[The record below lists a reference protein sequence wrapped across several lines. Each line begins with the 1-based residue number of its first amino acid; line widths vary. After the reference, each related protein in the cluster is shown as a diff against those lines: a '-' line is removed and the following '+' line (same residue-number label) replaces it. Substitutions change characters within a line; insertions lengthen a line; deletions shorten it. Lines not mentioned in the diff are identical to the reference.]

1 MPSQSGPWAHPIP
14 TLEAVRDAT
23 RRARAASRFDERMAA
38 SPALFAV
45 LCDTQ
50 DTPACRLWMRLLG
63 DAPGSS
69 LRWQRRLAWD
79 GWSVHAVCAAL
90 AQPVDMPELAQQ
102 LTLLQPALDW
112 THADGRPDWARWAEQ
127 VFADAL
133 PAASQAERNSLRPL
147 QKALSRH
154 FALVGSALAS
164 HGGSI
169 KAAFD
174 TWPVLA
180 RQLAEAW
187 AQASAQLSTLWQR
200 LHADAEARARTFGV
214 DFSGWPL
221 RISAADCDRHRDG
234 QQVLRLQFA
243 GGALY
248 VKPRCLRIDIAF
260 AEVCRALSKAGLP
273 APPALSALALD
284 GYGYQA
290 EACALTDPSS
300 LPRSVF
306 EDFGALLALAWLGNA
321 RDLHRD
327 NLLLTPQGL
336 QLFDL
341 ETLLQPER
349 AAADS
354 YENGVLASGLLD
366 FRCASSGQDAA
377 GIGVLERALGRNLI
391 AEEQAQIEHGFCRLL
406 HSLRSPET
414 QALLPPLLE
423 PALMLRVVYRPS
435 AVYASVLAALREPRA
450 LGDGALG
457 ILATDSLHAP
467 LLDYPQPPP
476 EWALAAEERAQ
487 LERGDI
493 PLFELPVHARGFSAD
508 GPELFVLSAN
518 EVLAQRLYALDADL
532 IETQAQQLRTA
543 LQLRAQPGCSGLAGR
558 LAAWRGQPAAPSLLR
573 GLAGELLA
581 AVQADT
587 HTLALS
593 DPDRDPAL
601 ALDGAGVSSAASLLQ
616 SLRQQPLPT
625 ALDLDGGV
633 AGLLFALAVHALRV
647 PQVAEMALA
656 ERCATALLQPA
667 LPAGYSG
674 QPQPGL
680 AHGLAGMA
688 LALGLAARAFDQPLW
703 RARAE
708 QLCVAE
714 DALFD
719 WPAANW
725 PATPGQPAALNAWC
739 NGASGVLLA
748 RAMLGLG
755 LNSPAAQAARAAL
768 PALPEASVDHL
779 CCGELG
785 RLLAWQ
791 AIARVTADDALA
803 AAADARFDTL
813 QQRWAQR
820 RERLDQPRG
829 LSLLRGVRGLAWGWS
844 AYRDVTL
851 PNPALLGLRWSEL
864 HD

>member
-1 MPSQSGPWAHPIP
+1 MTMKPAPWAHPIP
-14 TLEAVRDAT
+14 QLEAARDAN

-38 SPALFAV
+38 GPALFAV
-45 LCDTQ
+45 LRETQ
-50 DTPACRLWMRLLG
+50 DTPVCRLWMRLLG

-69 LRWQRRLAWD
+69 ARWQRRLAWD
-79 GWSVHAVCAAL
+79 GWSVQAACAAL
-90 AQPVDMPELAQQ
+90 AQPVELPALALQ
-102 LTLLQPALDW
+102 LTQLQPALDW
-112 THADGRPDWARWAEQ
+112 THADGRPDWARWAKQ

-133 PAASQAERNSLRPL
+133 PAASAAERASLRPL
-147 QKALSRH
+147 QDALSQH

-169 KAAFD
+169 FAAFE

-180 RQLAEAW
+180 RQLAEAR

-200 LHADAEARARTFGV
+200 LHADGDARAQTFGAE
-214 DFSGWPL
+214 FGGWPL

-234 QQVLRLQFA
+234 QQVLRLEFA

-248 VKPRCLRIDIAF
+248 FKPRCLRIDVAF
-260 AEVCRALSKAGLP
+260 AEVCRALAAAALP
-273 APPALSALALD
+273 APPALPALALD

-290 EACALTDPSS
+290 EACALSDPSV
-300 LPRSVF
+300 LPDSVF

-327 NLLLTPQGL
+327 NLLLTAQGL

-349 AAADS
+349 PAADV
-354 YENGVLASGLLD
+354 YENGVLANGLLD
-366 FRCASSGQDAA
+366 FRCASSGQDSA
-377 GIGVLERALGRNLI
+377 GIGVLEQALGRHLT
-391 AEEQAQIEHGFCRLL
+391 EDEQSRIDSGFRRLL
-406 HSLRSPET
+406 QALRTTDT
-414 QALLPPLLE
+414 QALLTPLLE
-423 PALMLRVVYRPS
+423 PTLMLRVVYRPS
-435 AVYASVLAALREPRA
+435 AVYAAVLAALREPRA

-476 EWALAAEERAQ
+476 EWTLAADERAQ

-493 PLFELPVHARGFSAD
+493 PLFELPAQARGFSVD
-508 GPELFVLSAN
+508 GPELFVRSAN
-518 EVLAQRLYALDADL
+518 EVLTQRLGALHSHVIDA
-532 IETQAQQLRTA
+532 QVQQLRTA
-543 LQLRAQPGCSGLAGR
+543 LQLRAQLHCSGLAGR

-573 GLAGELLA
+573 GVAGELLA
-581 AVQADT
+581 AVQADART
-587 HTLALS
+587 STLS
-593 DPDRDPAL
+593 DPAPD
-601 ALDGAGVSSAASLLQ
+601 LDDTGVSSTTSLLQ
-616 SLRQQPLPT
+616 SLREQPLPA

-633 AGLLFALAVHALRV
+633 AGLLFALAVHALRA
-647 PQVAEMALA
+647 PQAAELELA
-656 ERCATALLQPA
+656 ERCAMALLQPA
-667 LPAGYSG
+667 LPVGYSG

-688 LALGLAARAFDQPLW
+688 LALGLAARAFDQPHW
-703 RARAE
+703 RRRAE
-708 QLCVAE
+708 QLCAAE
-714 DALFD
+714 DAMFD
-719 WPAANW
+719 PHTANW

-748 RAMLGLG
+748 RAMLGMG

-791 AIARVTADDALA
+791 AIARATADNPLA
-803 AAADARFDTL
+803 TAADARFDTL

>member
-1 MPSQSGPWAHPIP
+1 M
-14 TLEAVRDAT
+14 RDAT

-38 SPALFAV
+38 GPALFAA
-45 LCDTQ
+45 LCETQ
-50 DTPACRLWMRLLG
+50 DTPACRLWKRLLG

-79 GWSVHAVCAAL
+79 GWSVQAACAAL

-102 LTLLQPALDW
+102 LVQLQPALDW
-112 THADGRPDWARWAEQ
+112 TRADGRPDWARWAEQ
-127 VFADAL
+127 VFTDAL
-133 PAASQAERNSLRPL
+133 PAASATERNSLRPL
-147 QKALSRH
+147 QEVLAQH
-154 FALVGSALAS
+154 FARVGSALAS

-169 KAAFD
+169 EAAFE

-180 RQLAEAW
+180 RQLAEART
-187 AQASAQLSTLWQR
+187 QASAQLRTLWHR
-200 LHADAEARARTFGV
+200 LHADADARAQTFGLE
-214 DFSGWPL
+214 FGAWPL

-234 QQVLRLQFA
+234 QQVLRLEFA
-243 GGALY
+243 AGALY
-248 VKPRCLRIDIAF
+248 FKPRCLRIDVAF
-260 AEVCRALSKAGLP
+260 AEVCRALAAAGLP
-273 APPALSALALD
+273 APPALPALALD

-290 EACALTDPSS
+290 EARALSDPSV
-300 LPRSVF
+300 LPGSVF

-327 NLLLTPQGL
+327 NLQLTARGL

-341 ETLLQPER
+341 EALLQPER
-349 AAADS
+349 AAADA
-354 YENGVLASGLLD
+354 YENGVLANGLLD

-377 GIGVLERALGRNLI
+377 GIGALEQALGRHLT
-391 AEEQAQIEHGFCRLL
+391 EDEQARIDSGFRRLL
-406 HSLRSPET
+406 HALCSTGT
-414 QALLPPLLE
+414 QALLSRLFE
-423 PALMLRVVYRPS
+423 PTLMLRVVYRPS

-493 PLFELPVHARGFSAD
+493 PLFELSAQARGLRVD
-508 GPELFVLSAN
+508 GPELFVRSAN
-518 EVLAQRLYALDADL
+518 EVLTQRLGTLDSRAIDA
-532 IETQAQQLRTA
+532 QAQQLRTA
-543 LQLRAQPGCSGLAGR
+543 LQLRAQPHCSGLAGR
-558 LAAWRGQPAAPSLLR
+558 LAAWSGQPTAPSLLR
-573 GLAGELLA
+573 GVAGELLA
-581 AVQADT
+581 AVQADA
-587 HTLALS
+587 HAFALS
-593 DPDRDPAL
+593 DPGRDAEL
-601 ALDGAGVSSAASLLQ
+601 DLDGAGVSSTASLLH
-616 SLRQQPLPT
+616 SIREQPLPA

-633 AGLLFALAVHALRV
+633 AGLLFALAVQALRA
-647 PQVAEMALA
+647 PQAAELELA
-656 ERCATALLQPA
+656 ERCAMTLLQPA
-667 LPAGYSG
+667 LPVGYSG

-688 LALGLAARAFDQPLW
+688 LALGLAARAFDQPHW
-703 RARAE
+703 RAHAE

-719 WPAANW
+719 PHTANW

-768 PALPEASVDHL
+768 STLPEASVDHL

-791 AIARVTADDALA
+791 AIARITADDALA
-803 AAADARFDTL
+803 AVADTRFDTL

-844 AYRDVTL
+844 AYRDAAL